1 MKGILCKAVLLT
13 VLFLCACEDEV
24 DNTKQRYCVDN
35 VPVGEINKQQALNL
49 TASEKETIKIHNR
62 FAVEYAKEFL
72 EKNHDDNFVVSP
84 LSAICNISMLA
95 NGSTGALRSQIV
107 DAVDCPDLDAL
118 NNLNK
123 RLINGLGRVDL
134 KDTEFSLSNSIWLN
148 DLVDARISNGFHEIL
163 KECYMAQIGNVQFDG
178 SLALTINDW
187 ISNSTKGL
195 IKDFYG
201 YKDIDPSEVCIL
213 VNALYFKGA
222 FRTFFKKGRTERAP
236 FYDLEGNKVGY
247 AYLMRNH
254 MNVGYAENDK
264 MRCISIPI
272 GKQSL
277 LEDSFELLIILPE
290 NNSSMSDALESA
302 SSANLK
308 KRTMAV
314 KVPKFKMEF
323 DTDLSETMATMGID
337 ISKARMSDIMAY
349 GSPVEMAQLKMRQK
363 TTISID
369 EKGVEGASATISE
382 TWGHGDHDDPS
393 FIADRPFV
401 YIVRECESKAVL
413 FAGAYVKPVAAY
425 Q

>member
-1 MKGILCKAVLLT
+1 MLLT
-13 VLFLCACEDEV
+13 IPVLCLCACEDEV
-24 DNTKQRYCVDN
+24 GNSDQRYCVDN
-35 VPVGEINKQQALNL
+35 VPVGEINRQQALNL
-49 TASEKETIKIHNR
+49 TAAEKETVKIHNK
-62 FAVEYAKEFL
+62 FAVEYTKEFL
-72 EKNHDDNFVVSP
+72 ERNHDDNFVISP

-107 DAVDCPDLDAL
+107 DAVDCLDLDAL

-123 RLINGLGRVDL
+123 RLINGHGRVDL

-148 DLVDARISNGFHEIL
+148 DFVEARISDGFHEVL
-163 KECYMAQIGNVQFDG
+163 RECYMAQISNVQFDG
-178 SLALTINDW
+178 TLALSINDW

-222 FRTFFKKGRTERAP
+222 FRTFFMKGRTERAP
-236 FYDLEGNKVGY
+236 FYDFECNKVGY

-264 MRCISIPI
+264 MRCVSIPI

-277 LEDSFELLIILPE
+277 LEDSFELLIILRE

-302 SSANLK
+302 SFANLK
-308 KRTMAV
+308 KRPMAV

-323 DTDLSETMATMGID
+323 DTDLSEIMVARGID
-337 ISKARMSDIMAY
+337 ISKARMSNIMAY
-349 GSPVEMAQLKMRQK
+349 GSPVEMAKLKMRQR

-401 YIVRECESKAVL
+401 YIIRECESKAVL
-413 FAGAYVKPVAAY
+413 FAGSYVKPEPMY